1 MPAVTAK
8 IGLMLSTMQDLPLSV
23 SRILEYGRSTHAT
36 TKVTTWSP
44 DGPQETTFSA
54 IASRAAAFAH
64 ALRTRFQID
73 GDQRVGTLLN
83 NCAEHLEVM
92 FGVMSMGAV
101 FAPLNKQ
108 LMLDQLTHIVNHSH
122 TEILVADPRMINQVR
137 KITEEAPCV
146 RTVAFIGLPR
156 PNELADFAEQLPAH
170 ISVYSYESLLDG
182 QPTTFDWP
190 IVDERDAT
198 ALCYSTGTTGAP
210 KGVVYSHRAIY
221 LAALQLRTTDSLAIT
236 HGESFLCGVPIYHVL
251 CWSVP
256 FAAFL
261 SGAPLVLPDADT
273 SAPTLATIIEAT
285 HPRRANGVPSLWIQ
299 LMVHY
304 LKNPPERMSLT
315 EIFAGGS
322 PAPPSLIKIWEERYG
337 VDVVHVWGMAET
349 TTIGTVSRPPSG
361 VSGEAR
367 WGYRISQGRFPSM
380 LEYRVVND
388 GEIVPNTD
396 RNEGEIQVRGNLV
409 TGSYFHSAAEASNGT
424 AAEFRGQ
431 DVADDIDAARNK
443 FTDDGWLRTG
453 DVGSITKD
461 GFLTVSDRA
470 RDVIRSG
477 GEWIYSVGLENM
489 VMASDRVVECAVI
502 GYPNPK
508 WNERPLAVTVLHAGV
523 PRTEATASELRNY
536 LRESLPNWMAPEYW
550 AFVDSIDK
558 TSVGKF
564 DKKDLREHLEAGRL
578 DIIALPG
585 PGVRIEQKDDTE
597 DSELTDSTS

>member
-1 MPAVTAK
+1 
-8 IGLMLSTMQDLPLSV
+8 MQDLPLSV
-23 SRILEYGRSTHAT
+23 SRILEYGRTAHAS

-44 DGPQETTFSA
+44 EGPSETTFSA
-54 IASRAAAFAH
+54 IASRASAFANVLH
-64 ALRTRFQID
+64 DKLGIT
-73 GDQRVGTLLN
+73 GDQRVGSLLN

-101 FAPLNKQ
+101 FTPLNKQ

-122 TEILVADPRMINQVR
+122 TEILVVDPRMLDQVR
-137 KITEEAPCV
+137 DITSQTPCV
-146 RTVAFIGLPR
+146 RAVAFIGLPTAS
-156 PNELADFAEQLPAH
+156 ELAEYSQILSDH
-170 ISVYSYESLLDG
+170 IEVHSYEALLDG
-182 QPTTFDWP
+182 QPTSYDWP
-190 IVDERDAT
+190 EVDEREAT

-221 LAALQLRTTDSLAIT
+221 LAALQLRTTDSIAVT
-236 HGESFLCGVPIYHVL
+236 HGESFLCGIPIYHVL

-273 SAPTLATIIEAT
+273 SAPTLAKIIQAT

-299 LMVHY
+299 LIVHY
-304 LKNPPERMSLT
+304 LKHPPERMSLV

-322 PAPPSLIKIWEERYG
+322 PAPPALIKVWEEHYG

-349 TTIGTVSRPPSG
+349 TSVGTVSRPPSG
-361 VSGEAR
+361 ASGETR

-380 LEYRVVND
+380 LQYRVVND

-409 TGSYFHSAAEASNGT
+409 TGSYFHSAAEATTGN

-431 DVADDIDAARNK
+431 DVSDDIDAARNK

-470 RDVIRSG
+470 RDVIHSG
-477 GEWIYSVGLENM
+477 GEWIYSVGLENL
-489 VMASDRVVECAVI
+489 VMASDKVVECAVI
-502 GYPNPK
+502 GYPNEK
-508 WNERPLAVTVLHAGV
+508 WNERPLAVAVLHADI
-523 PRTEATASELRNY
+523 PRDESTARELRDY
-536 LRESLPNWMAPEYW
+536 LRESLPNWMTPEYW

-564 DKKDLREHLEAGRL
+564 DKKDLREHLKAGRL
-578 DIIALPG
+578 EVITLPG
-585 PGVRIEQKDDTE
+585 PGERGNDD
-597 DSELTDSTS
+597 DGPQSD

>member
-1 MPAVTAK
+1 
-8 IGLMLSTMQDLPLSV
+8 MQDLPLSV
-23 SRILEYGRSTHAT
+23 SRILEYGRSAHAT

-44 DGPQETTFSA
+44 DGPSETTFSA
-54 IASRAAAFAH
+54 IASRASAFAH
-64 ALRTRFQID
+64 ALHDKLGIT
-73 GDQRVGTLLN
+73 GDQRVGSLLN

-108 LMLDQLTHIVNHSH
+108 LMLDQLTHIVNHGH
-122 TEILVADPRMINQVR
+122 TEVLVVDPRMIDLVR
-137 KITEEAPCV
+137 DIATQTPCV
-146 RTVAFIGLPR
+146 RAVAFIGLPT
-156 PNELADFAEQLPAH
+156 PAELADYARVLPGH
-170 ISVYSYESLLDG
+170 IEIHSYESLLDG
-182 QPTTFDWP
+182 HPTTYPWP
-190 IVDERDAT
+190 EVDEREAT

-210 KGVVYSHRAIY
+210 KGVVYSHRSIY
-221 LAALQLRTTDSLAIT
+221 LAALQLRTTDSIAVT
-236 HGESFLCGVPIYHVL
+236 HGESFLCGIPIYHVL

-273 SAPTLATIIEAT
+273 SAATLAKIIQAT

-304 LKNPPERMSLT
+304 LHNPPERMSLV

-322 PAPPSLIKIWEERYG
+322 PAPPALIKIWEERYG

-349 TTIGTVSRPPSG
+349 TSIGTVSRPPSG
-361 VSGEAR
+361 TSGETR

-380 LEYRVVND
+380 LQYRVVND

-409 TGSYFHSAAEASNGT
+409 TSSYFHSAAEESAGNAT
-424 AAEFRGQ
+424 EFRGQ
-431 DVADDIDAARNK
+431 DVADDIDEARNK

-489 VMASDRVVECAVI
+489 VMASDKVVECAVI
-502 GYPNPK
+502 GYPNTK
-508 WNERPLAVTVLHAGV
+508 WNERPLAVTVLHADI
-523 PRTEATASELRNY
+523 PRNAATARELRDY

-564 DKKDLREHLEAGRL
+564 DKKDLREHLKAGRL
-578 DIIALPG
+578 EVIALPG
-585 PGVRIEQKDDTE
+585 PGDRSNDDTPNE
-597 DSELTDSTS
+597 TDGADYDGADNVIDASQHDDHH